1 MLGLGVLLV
10 CEYFDGEGYDS
21 GGIMEFYMGVRILVL
36 TSFYSLS
43 LAVMLHRY
51 LALDDSL

>member
-43 LAVMLHRY
+43 SAVMLHRY